1 MKNLSMALLAVAVVV
16 LGVFSCQK
24 TIDQNIERDVVNA
37 RIDIPEECVGPY
49 IVTLEQRVFIDPGW
63 QWTWRIV
70 KRAESQ
76 DLSNFSLMIPDCV
89 PPINVIAA
97 YYSAD
102 GINFTPV
109 STEFVTN
116 PSLKACGLDGVPV
129 IKFDFGG
136 EYYFRLVVEQNYQ
149 PGIMNGIYKSGAGEG
164 FCGQFCFEG
173 IGCLIDNPPPPE
185 GCSFSQG
192 FWFAKPLSEANAWP
206 GGGLTMGGKYYTA
219 NQARSLWGIS
229 GNIELKR
236 AFTQAATIKLSMASG
251 FLVNATEVQG
261 YVDAIDGVLAGL
273 PMLTP
278 TNLVAVNKGLPAATR
293 KNLSRWAGSIGN
305 WIDDHHCELNPGY
318 VQ

>member
-1 MKNLSMALLAVAVVV
+1 MKNLSLVLFAVAVVV

-24 TIDQNIERDVVNA
+24 TIDQNIERAVVNA
-37 RIDIPEECVGPY
+37 RIDIPEECAGPY

-116 PSLKACGLDGVPV
+116 PSLKACELDGVPV

-173 IGCLIDNPPPPE
+173 IGCLVENPPPPE

-192 FWFAKPLSEANAWP
+192 FWFAKPLSEVNAWP
-206 GGGLTMGGKYYTA
+206 GGGITMGGEDYTA
-219 NQARSLWGIS
+219 EEARSLWKVN

-236 AFTQAATIKLSMASG
+236 AFTQAATIKLSIADG
-251 FLVNATEVQG
+251 FLLDPSGVIG
-261 YVDAIDGVLAGL
+261 YVNSIDAVLTTL
-273 PMLTP
+273 PKLTP
-278 TNLVAVNKGLPAATR
+278 GNLVSTNKSLSGATR
-293 KNLSRWAGSIGN
+293 KNLGQWAGAIGSYVDEN
-305 WIDDHHCELNPGY
+305 HCETNPEF
-318 VQ
+318 